1 MYLKPKLKCLNGVFY
16 LLINDKEI
24 KTPEKVSFD
33 FKVKIFPILILKEL
47 RKFKLKNL
55 NQSVYYNIFSIAK
68 DKISV
73 DKQTYIDEVM
83 KYINTDLI
91 CYWENKPEDLYNL
104 QLDNWNLQLKKL
116 KKEKLNFD
124 YTYNILPI
132 KQRNSSIGFLK
143 NKLIKLDD
151 ITLACLMIVTKT
163 TSSLLLSYLFITNR
177 IKPIDLYKNTYLHE
191 IWQSKKWGIVEE
203 EKEKREGDLLIFKK
217 IFKLIKISYEQQ
229 KRPI

>member
-1 MYLKPKLKCLNGVFY
+1 MCLKPKLKCSNGVIN

-33 FKVKIFPILILKEL
+33 FKEKIFPVLILKEIK
-47 RKFKLKNL
+47 RFKLKNL
-55 NQSVYYNIFSIAK
+55 NQSIYYNIFSIAK
-68 DKISV
+68 DKIFV
-73 DKQTYIDEVM
+73 DKQKCIDEVM

-91 CYWENKPEDLYNL
+91 CYWENKPEDLYAL
-104 QLDNWNLQLKKL
+104 QLENWSSQLKKL

-124 YTYNILPI
+124 YTFNILPI
-132 KQRNSSIGFLK
+132 KQRNSSIELLK

-151 ITLACLMIVTKT
+151 IILACLLIVTKT

-203 EKEKREGDLLIFKK
+203 QKEKRETDLLILKK
-217 IFKLIKISYEQQ
+217 IYKLIKINYEQQ
-229 KRPI
+229 N